1 MTSEITV
8 HYLEH
13 SRGTRALWLL
23 EELGVPYTIKAYKR
37 NPKTQLA
44 PPELKDI
51 HPTGKSPLVVDKD
64 GKVLAESGFICKYL
78 IDKYGKGTELEP
90 RNEQE
95 RNDIEYNLF
104 AAESNFMTAGLA
116 LYIDHVAVQQAPT
129 GFSFLLRR
137 LFNVIE
143 SKYARPEMHLCLS
156 LLNDQISKNGYIA
169 ADHLTGGDIMYE
181 NGIDFMKQLDPSLLD
196 KYPAIL
202 KWFNKVHERPAYK
215 RAVAR
220 GVESVAKL

>member
-1 MTSEITV
+1 MSSEITV

-44 PPELKDI
+44 PPELKKI

-64 GKVLAESGFICKYL
+64 GTVLAESGYICKYL

-90 RNEQE
+90 RSEKE
-95 RNDIEYNLF
+95 RNDIDYNLF

-116 LYIDHVAVQQAPT
+116 LYIDSIAVKQAPV
-129 GFSFLLRR
+129 GASFLLRR
-137 LFNVIE
+137 LFNLIE
-143 SKYARPEMHLCLS
+143 GKWARPEMQLCLS
-156 LLNDQISKNGYIA
+156 LLNDQVAKNGYIA

-181 NGIDFMKQLDPSLLD
+181 NGVEFVHQMEPGTLD
-196 KYPAIL
+196 KYPALL

-215 RAVAR
+215 RAVAK
-220 GVESVAKL
+220 GVEAVAKL